1 MDVCCW
7 NLNVCNTEIKP
18 YYNRQVLQDWEGNLV
33 KKPRGEC
40 KVNVYESGVIG
51 MIELIEMKWKGR
63 LEWLDDL
70 DALNQLKRPSRFADV
85 ITCLRTLS
93 LTWFLRGSTCNAVA
107 VEPI

>member
-18 YYNRQVLQDWEGNLV
+18 YYNWQVLWDWEGNLV

-51 MIELIEMKWKGR
+51 MIELIEMKRKGR

-85 ITCLRTLS
+85 VSSPGPMNNSGFR
-93 LTWFLRGSTCNAVA
+93 
-107 VEPI
+107 